1 MQALGFGSQREITN
15 LKNLLA
21 HEAAQAEQAKK
32 QQLEAEQLVAD
43 TIASIS
49 KLEQDF
55 AEKEKNMTARAEKA
69 ENDLASLR
77 ITHDKCMKIL
87 NPMITC
93 FFGT

>member
-1 MQALGFGSQREITN
+1 MQALGSGSQREIAN

-55 AEKEKNMTARAEKA
+55 AEKEKNLTARAEKA
-69 ENDLASLR
+69 ESELASLR
-77 ITHDKCMKIL
+77 VTHDNCMKIL
-87 NPMITC
+87 NQMITC